1 MGKLDEL
8 EEELARKK
16 AEVERKAALEAGKVA
31 VRTAWKGLVA
41 AVSGA
46 ADSVLSSA
54 ERELEEAQA
63 ARGKAPP
70 GGEVLDDEVDDFT
83 ASSRAL
89 DNVRGSLDHAEPSAA
104 ERRAAREARAKAE
117 LAAMKAAMGE
127 GRAPAVD
134 TEEAS
139 GDEPVI
145 EAHYEG
151 PGAKA
156 LRKRREREERARK
169 ELEALKEQATHVEDR
184 PPVKRT
190 L

>member
-1 MGKLDEL
+1 MGTLDEL

-54 ERELEEAQA
+54 ESSLEDARA
-63 ARGKAPP
+63 SRGKAPE

-89 DNVRGSLDHAEPSAA
+89 DNVRGTIDHGEPSALD
-104 ERRAAREARAKAE
+104 RRQAREARAKAE

-127 GRAPAVD
+127 GRDPDPDAED
-134 TEEAS
+134 DEE
-139 GDEPVI
+139 EPVI
-145 EAHYEG
+145 EARYEG
-151 PGAKA
+151 PGARA
-156 LRKRREREERARK
+156 ARLRREREQRAQR
-169 ELEALKEQATHVEDR
+169 ELEALKEQATHPEDR
-184 PPVKRT
+184 PPAKRT